1 MIWLRAV
8 LWLLLAGVLVFLLM
22 RTPGVRLYDA
32 IARRLRGRRAGRAP
46 DPAPARRAAGPTLVV
61 GPTGMTHEMT

>member
-1 MIWLRAV
+1 MISLRAV

-46 DPAPARRAAGPTLVV
+46 RDPRPQGKGAQARRASQARQPG
-61 GPTGMTHEMT
+61 

>member
-32 IARRLRGRRAGRAP
+32 IARRLRGRRAGQAP
-46 DPAPARRAAGPTLVV
+46 RDPRPQGKGAQARRASQARQPG
-61 GPTGMTHEMT
+61 

>member
-1 MIWLRAV
+1 MISLRAV

-32 IARRLRGRRAGRAP
+32 IARRLRGQRAG
-46 DPAPARRAAGPTLVV
+46 PAPSDPRPRTQPAQARRANQARQPG
-61 GPTGMTHEMT
+61 